1 MKEEVLLLVGCYLIG
16 SIPFGLLFSRLKGVD
31 PRKEGSGNIG
41 ATNVARTA
49 GKTLGVLTLL
59 ADGAKGAVPVLLA
72 SNAFGRE
79 WASLCGLCCF
89 LGHLF
94 PPYLRF
100 RGGKGVATAF
110 GVFLALTPLG
120 ALLAAAIFIL
130 GVAFSRVVSIGS
142 MAGALLLPF
151 YVYFREGENPLFWTS
166 LIVSLLILLR
176 HKANIQRL
184 LKGTEHRISL

>member
-1 MKEEVLLLVGCYLIG
+1 MREAILFLLGCYLVG
-16 SIPFGLLFSRLKGVD
+16 SIPFGLLFSKLKGVD
-31 PRKEGSGNIG
+31 PRKGGSGNIG

-72 SNAFGRE
+72 SNVFGRE

-110 GVFLALTPLG
+110 GVFLALVPFGT
-120 ALLAAAIFIL
+120 LLAAGIFL
-130 GVAFSRVVSIGS
+130 VVVVLSRIVSLGS
-142 MAGALLLPF
+142 MSGALFLPF
-151 YVYFREGENPLFWTS
+151 YVYFCEGKGHLFWTS
-166 LIVSLLILLR
+166 LAMSLLIVLR
-176 HKANIQRL
+176 HNANIQRL
-184 LKGTEHRISL
+184 LKGTEHRIRL